1 MTYEDVQRMEGTF
14 TGANENVIGIL
25 VARSKKNFTAPARNR
40 AKVARSSGYKII
52 LTDENNL
59 YSDLI
64 GFIVSIIRLD
74 GSNNNGGREMR
85 EEERREMEERVG
97 LVHKQIRY
105 TADRGE
111 YEKIKE
117 ELAGQKNVIINC
129 ATYDYL
135 SNSKC
140 CIILYIYHII
150 A

>member
-14 TGANENVIGIL
+14 TGANKNFVIGIL
-25 VARSKKNFTAPARNR
+25 VARSKDRFTGPANNR

-52 LTDENNL
+52 LTDENNV

-64 GFIVSIIRLD
+64 GFIESIIRLD
-74 GSNNNGGREMR
+74 GSNNNGEREEW

-117 ELAGQKNVIINC
+117 ELAGQKNVMFIIC
-129 ATYDYL
+129 LVVLTFSL
-135 SNSKC
+135 LLC
-140 CIILYIYHII
+140 MIIYK
-150 A
+150 